1 MRSEGIGK
9 GSSNGN
15 GGTNDSVTFHGFL
28 EDYGGNN
35 NNDDSLGS
43 VQNRRCDGTNMTG
56 KGKG

>member
-1 MRSEGIGK
+1 
-9 GSSNGN
+9 
-15 GGTNDSVTFHGFL
+15 L